1 MSNKSFIIY
10 IDLLSSLD
18 ELNDAQAGKLFKAI
32 KAYHMSRSE
41 GEGQDCKAEFDS
53 LMNDFVT
60 RLAFAPFRASFERD
74 AEKYQRIVERNR
86 TNGLNGGRKKDKT
99 QTNPNNPVGFL
110 ETQRN
115 PKEPK
120 QTHNDNVNDNDSKE
134 ILTDV
139 STKKGDDEASPTS
152 AHYRNFMQWMKDNAP
167 NVYAGCGK
175 NLTETEYTKIREAT
189 SKEKLVDCV
198 LAIENRKDLLKKYR
212 SLYLTLRNWIK
223 RDEK

>member
-1 MSNKSFIIY
+1 MSKGQKKSFVFN
-10 IDLLSSLD
+10 IDWYEVLKDYPPEVRLEVYEAVIKYAASGTLSELKPLSNMAFSFIKKEIDFNNERWTETVEKRREAGRAGAESRWQNMANDSKNSKCHKSHD
-18 ELNDAQAGKLFKAI
+18 ENGKNSKAT
-32 KAYHMSRSE
+32 SE
-41 GEGQDCKAEFDS
+41 MAKMA
-53 LMNDFVT
+53 
-60 RLAFAPFRASFERD
+60 
-74 AEKYQRIVERNR
+74 
-86 TNGLNGGRKKDKT
+86 
-99 QTNPNNPVGFL
+99 
-110 ETQRN
+110 
-115 PKEPK
+115 
-120 QTHNDNVNDNDSKE
+120 DNVYVNDNDSKE